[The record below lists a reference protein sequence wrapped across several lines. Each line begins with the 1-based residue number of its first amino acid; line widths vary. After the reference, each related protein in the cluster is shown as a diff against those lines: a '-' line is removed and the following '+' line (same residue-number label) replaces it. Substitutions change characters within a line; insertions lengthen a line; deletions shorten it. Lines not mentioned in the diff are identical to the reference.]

1 MDGEANGEESAIIAG
16 LRKGCAMLLRDLE
29 TFPGTSPCQAVFFAL
44 ENVVGVKCL
53 AAALGL
59 LCAMAAAD
67 SHAQVYKWV
76 DASGRVDSG
85 DRNDREVAQRDVG
98 SFCS

>member
-1 MDGEANGEESAIIAG
+1 
-16 LRKGCAMLLRDLE
+16 
-29 TFPGTSPCQAVFFAL
+29 
-44 ENVVGVKCL
+44 VGVKCL